1 MNKTF
6 KAYFYAI
13 SLVMR
18 KAPGYG
24 LLAII
29 DSVLRSLSNL
39 AFNLILLG
47 LITDSVIQGRNFVE
61 TLPFV
66 LVVVGA
72 MLLSG
77 IVKHIKSDYFRE
89 TTKNKITEHINALI
103 LEKSIS
109 LDIARYEDSEFYETF
124 YLIVKNADQKVFDI
138 FDESIEIIAL
148 IISLA
153 GTVTILWSISAVYL
167 VFCICALLINGITM
181 ISRNRLR
188 YSYDINMTKRR
199 KRSEYFNRIFYLPEY
214 IKEIKINN
222 LSTIYKE
229 KNKANY
235 ADMLS
240 LAQRFGKRIAVL
252 GLIVQFI
259 ADSVLIDGLLFAKMS
274 YDVLVLK
281 TLSVGNVI
289 TILRGVSNLQWTV
302 SDLIDKGSHVA
313 INTKYIGKMLE
324 FLALNSQLSCGESI
338 PEVTTESMIEF
349 KNVSFC
355 YLEGGRQILNDVNMK
370 IHLGEKTA
378 IVGLNGA
385 GKSTLFKL
393 LLRFYDPT
401 KGSILLDGT
410 DIKQFDLVAY
420 RRLFSC
426 VFQDFNIYAASVEEN
441 IAMDS
446 EFCSE
451 EIIAAGD
458 ELNIGSVLDRYGLTY
473 ASHLGKELY
482 EDGVDLSGG
491 EKQKIAIARIFTAQN
506 AKVFLLDEPTS
517 YLDAKSD
524 FDTMHAIS
532 NNLSG
537 KGMVIISHHLPNI
550 TDSAQINVMEDGRVI
565 EQGTH
570 SELMALDG
578 EYATMYKVQAKRYMR
593 EEYNEQ

>member
-61 TLPFV
+61 TLPFA
-66 LVVVGA
+66 LVVGGA

>member
-66 LVVVGA
+66 LVVGGA

-199 KRSEYFNRIFYLPEY
+199 KRSEYFNRIFYLTEY
-214 IKEIKINN
+214 IK
-222 LSTIYKE
+222 
-229 KNKANY
+229 
-235 ADMLS
+235 
-240 LAQRFGKRIAVL
+240 
-252 GLIVQFI
+252 
-259 ADSVLIDGLLFAKMS
+259 
-274 YDVLVLK
+274 
-281 TLSVGNVI
+281 
-289 TILRGVSNLQWTV
+289 
-302 SDLIDKGSHVA
+302 
-313 INTKYIGKMLE
+313 
-324 FLALNSQLSCGESI
+324 
-338 PEVTTESMIEF
+338 
-349 KNVSFC
+349 
-355 YLEGGRQILNDVNMK
+355 
-370 IHLGEKTA
+370 
-378 IVGLNGA
+378 
-385 GKSTLFKL
+385 
-393 LLRFYDPT
+393 
-401 KGSILLDGT
+401 
-410 DIKQFDLVAY
+410 
-420 RRLFSC
+420 
-426 VFQDFNIYAASVEEN
+426 
-441 IAMDS
+441 
-446 EFCSE
+446 
-451 EIIAAGD
+451 
-458 ELNIGSVLDRYGLTY
+458 
-473 ASHLGKELY
+473 
-482 EDGVDLSGG
+482 
-491 EKQKIAIARIFTAQN
+491 
-506 AKVFLLDEPTS
+506 
-517 YLDAKSD
+517 
-524 FDTMHAIS
+524 
-532 NNLSG
+532 
-537 KGMVIISHHLPNI
+537 
-550 TDSAQINVMEDGRVI
+550 
-565 EQGTH
+565 
-570 SELMALDG
+570 
-578 EYATMYKVQAKRYMR
+578 
-593 EEYNEQ
+593 

>member
-66 LVVVGA
+66 LVVGGA

-252 GLIVQFI
+252 GLIVQF
-259 ADSVLIDGLLFAKMS
+259 AKMS

-355 YLEGGRQILNDVNMK
+355 YLE
-370 IHLGEKTA
+370 
-378 IVGLNGA
+378 
-385 GKSTLFKL
+385 
-393 LLRFYDPT
+393 
-401 KGSILLDGT
+401 
-410 DIKQFDLVAY
+410 
-420 RRLFSC
+420 
-426 VFQDFNIYAASVEEN
+426 
-441 IAMDS
+441 
-446 EFCSE
+446 
-451 EIIAAGD
+451 
-458 ELNIGSVLDRYGLTY
+458 
-473 ASHLGKELY
+473 
-482 EDGVDLSGG
+482 
-491 EKQKIAIARIFTAQN
+491 
-506 AKVFLLDEPTS
+506 
-517 YLDAKSD
+517 
-524 FDTMHAIS
+524 
-532 NNLSG
+532 
-537 KGMVIISHHLPNI
+537 
-550 TDSAQINVMEDGRVI
+550 
-565 EQGTH
+565 
-570 SELMALDG
+570 
-578 EYATMYKVQAKRYMR
+578 
-593 EEYNEQ
+593 